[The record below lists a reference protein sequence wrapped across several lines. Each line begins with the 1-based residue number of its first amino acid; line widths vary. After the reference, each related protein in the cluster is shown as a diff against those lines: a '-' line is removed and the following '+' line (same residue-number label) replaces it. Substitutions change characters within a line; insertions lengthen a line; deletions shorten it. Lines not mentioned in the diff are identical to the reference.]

1 MQKTKTLSF
10 KFNWNVKNLF
20 NNIFYTT
27 KNKALITNIEYPLHY
42 GLKKITYWVLLFSF
56 GFF

>member
-42 GLKKITYWVLLFSF
+42 GFKKNNILSF
-56 GFF
+56 IV